1 MKDRYAAGLV
11 TLTGRFVAQHKA
23 EILNQ
28 VRHIEQSEMADHPLH
43 RIMKI
48 KERPDS
54 IEISTTDIHLPRRLG
69 EALHRAHKGKLFLHY
84 CDETCFVRVNWTRE
98 P

>member
-1 MKDRYAAGLV
+1 MV
-11 TLTGRFVAQHKA
+11 TIAGRFVAQHKE
-23 EILNQ
+23 EILNL
-28 VRHIEQSEMADHPLH
+28 VRHIEKCEMAEHPLH

-48 KERPDS
+48 AQRRGS
-54 IEISTTDIHLPRRLG
+54 IEISTTDIHLPRRVG
-69 EALHRAHKGKLFLHY
+69 EALHRAHKGRLYIHY